1 MSISLDDIT
10 AARNRIVKYIRRT
23 PLAQSPWLS
32 EITGGRI
39 LLKVESL
46 QTTGSFKLRGAVNAP
61 ASLLEHSDAV
71 APRVVTA
78 SAGNHGRAMAW
89 AAERLGVA
97 LTVFTSNDAPK
108 TKRDGIR
115 HHGAD
120 LRDTAPTYDD
130 AERLAKTFAIESG
143 ATYISPYSHPDII
156 AGAGTVV
163 LEILEEVPNIHSILV
178 PTGGGGLLSGIAI
191 AIKAAAPET
200 QVVGVELE
208 VSHPFR
214 TSLKAGRITEITV
227 GETIADG
234 LSGNLDPT
242 TITFA
247 LVKKLVDN
255 TVVVSE
261 EGLRRGIY
269 GLVANEQLIAEGA
282 GIAAVAALLEGA
294 VKPVGKTVVAIVSG
308 ANIDVEQFTE
318 ILLEGRNYNA
328 GLK

>member
-10 AARNRIVKYIRRT
+10 AARNRISKYIRRT

-32 EITGGRI
+32 EMTGGQI

-46 QTTGSFKLRGAVNAP
+46 QTTGSFKLRGAVNAL
-61 ASLLEHSDAV
+61 ASLLERSEAA

-89 AAERLGVA
+89 AAERLGVE

-115 HHGAD
+115 RHGAD
-120 LRDTAPTYDD
+120 LRDAAPTYDE
-130 AERLAKTFAIESG
+130 AEQLAKTFAIETG

-156 AGAGTVV
+156 AGAGTVALEV
-163 LEILEEVPNIHSILV
+163 LEEAPNMHSILV

-191 AIKAAAPET
+191 ATKAVAPGA

-214 TSLKAGRITEITV
+214 TSLTAGRIAEITV

-247 LVKKLVDN
+247 LVKKFVDN

-261 EGLRRGIY
+261 DGLRRGIY
-269 GLVANEQLIAEGA
+269 NLVANEQLIAEGA
-282 GIAAVAALLEGA
+282 GIAAVAALLEGTVNA
-294 VKPVGKTVVAIVSG
+294 ADQTVVAIVSG
-308 ANIDVEQFTE
+308 ANIDVERLTE
-318 ILLEGRNYNA
+318 ILSEG
-328 GLK
+328 